1 MTKGVVFRNIYSYAH
16 NNYYKK
22 KAMNLK
28 ENRELYMRGF
38 RGLKVKKEYIYFVF
52 SKQKSK
58 L

>member
-1 MTKGVVFRNIYSYAH
+1 MIKGVVFRNIYLYVY

-22 KAMNLK
+22 KVMNLK

-52 SKQKSK
+52 LK
-58 L
+58 